1 MLNTS
6 FVDKNWLIKTF
17 TDKLSVGDT
26 NPIVL
31 RSERNENRML
41 VVTPIFKN
49 GFLIDV
55 IETEISSKEDK
66 KPFSFPRSIQDA
78 KNLFYKGKESLETFF
93 YDIGLLGEDL
103 ETYLGK
109 DENGNEIWESS
120 KTETWRR
127 VI

>member
-6 FVDKNWLIKTF
+6 FTDRNWLIKTF
-17 TDKLSVGDT
+17 TDKLAMGDT

-31 RSERNENRML
+31 QSERDENRML
-41 VVTPIFKN
+41 VVAPIFKN

-66 KPFSFPRSIQDA
+66 KPISFPRSIKEA
-78 KNLFYKGKESLETFF
+78 KNLFYRGKESLESFF

>member
-6 FVDKNWLIKTF
+6 FTDRNWLIKTF
-17 TDKLSVGDT
+17 TDKLAMGDT

-31 RSERNENRML
+31 QSERDENRML

-49 GFLIDV
+49 GFLVDV

-66 KPFSFPRSIQDA
+66 KPFSFPRSIKEA
-78 KNLFYKGKESLETFF
+78 KNLFYRGKESLETFF

>member
-1 MLNTS
+1 MNTS

-17 TDKLSVGDT
+17 TDKLAMGDT

-31 RSERNENRML
+31 RSERDENRML

-66 KPFSFPRSIQDA
+66 KPISIPRSIKEA
-78 KNLFYKGKESLETFF
+78 KNLFFRGKEGLESFF

-103 ETYLGK
+103 ETYLGR

>member
-17 TDKLSVGDT
+17 TDKLSVRDT
-26 NPIVL
+26 NPIVMK
-31 RSERNENRML
+31 SERDENRML

-55 IETEISSKEDK
+55 IETEMTMKQDK
-66 KPFSFPRSIQDA
+66 KPISFPRSIKEA
-78 KNLFYKGKESLETFF
+78 KNLFYKGKESLEGFF
-93 YDIGLLGEDL
+93 YDIGLLGADL
-103 ETYLGK
+103 ETYLGR

-120 KTETWRR
+120 KTETWER